1 MKTTVRMI
9 AKMANT
15 SAATVSRYLS
25 GAGSVNPK
33 TAKRIDE
40 AVLETGYTVKSGR
53 ERISTELSKMVMVI
67 SSDLS
72 SQVFIDYYLGIN
84 DYLRSKD
91 YHCVESYS
99 NFDVDRII
107 GDLLYASA
115 NRFGG
120 VVLLNISE
128 SPELIAALKKTTCPV
143 IFVNRFLRS
152 AEVDTVCVD
161 NYQGGYAA
169 TKYLIDAGHK
179 RIIHLSGITTS
190 VVSQDRLLGFY
201 DAMMDAKLAP
211 EDKNIFNG
219 DLTEDS
225 GIRLGKKLVDGSLDC
240 TAIFVANDK
249 MAVGLAN
256 YLHTHGKR
264 IPEDYSIIG
273 FDTTPLAK
281 NACVRLTTVSF
292 NSYNMGLAAG
302 EMLYNK
308 MTASDPINMVPKKL
322 VYPAAIDEG
331 DSVSFRK

>member
-25 GAGSVNPK
+25 GAKSVNPK

-40 AVLETGYTVKSGR
+40 AVVETGYTVKSGK
-53 ERISTELSKMVMVI
+53 EKNSNKLSKMVMVI
-67 SSDLS
+67 SSDLG
-72 SQVFIDYYLGIN
+72 SQIFIDYYIGIN
-84 DYLRSKD
+84 DYLRSKG
-91 YHCVESYS
+91 YYCVESYS
-99 NFDVDRII
+99 TFDVEQITS
-107 GDLLYASA
+107 DLLYASA
-115 NRFGG
+115 NCFGG

-128 SPELIAALKKTTCPV
+128 SSELIAALKKTTCPV

-152 AEVDTVCVD
+152 AEVDAVCVD

-179 RIIHLSGITTS
+179 KIIHLSGITTS

-201 DAMMDAKLAP
+201 DAMMDAKLPLAD
-211 EDKNIFNG
+211 ENIFNG

-240 TAIFVANDK
+240 TAVFVANDK
-249 MAVGLAN
+249 MAVGLTN
-256 YLHTHGKR
+256 YLHSHGKR
-264 IPEDYSIIG
+264 IPEDYSIIS

-308 MTASDPINMVPKKL
+308 MTTADSTHMMPKKL
-322 VYPAAIDEG
+322 VYPATIDEG
-331 DSVSFRK
+331 DSVSFRT